1 MDGSLNEGTP
11 STLIFQVIATI
22 PYTDLKTDWIPTAI
36 GVKRYLVGQPSEESR
51 GAFKNAQRF
60 FQNTGCSVRQVSI
73 AVGYA

>member
-11 STLIFQVIATI
+11 PTLIQVIATI
-22 PYTDLKTDWIPTAI
+22 PCTDPKTDWIPTAI
-36 GVKRYLVGQPSEESR
+36 GVKRYLVGQPSQERR

-60 FQNTGCSVRQVSI
+60 FQNTRCSVRQVSF

>member
-22 PYTDLKTDWIPTAI
+22 PYTDPKTDWIPTAI

-51 GAFKNAQRF
+51 GAFKNA
-60 FQNTGCSVRQVSI
+60 
-73 AVGYA
+73 